1 MSSFAIGKHGAVNE
15 LVPVAVAQEPLAV
28 LRQETGIGLPDGD
41 IKPVH
46 RINLMR

>member
-1 MSSFAIGKHGAVNE
+1 MDEF
-15 LVPVAVAQEPLAV
+15 VPIAVALEPLAV
-28 LRQETGIGLPDGD
+28 LGEQARIGLPDGD